1 MGGRGEGVDKK
12 RKGVKSVE
20 EECVQ
25 KEEEVK
31 EKEVPEWESMCGEE
45 EGGGVSGGRWEWREV

>member
-12 RKGVKSVE
+12 RKGVELVE

-25 KEEEVK
+25 KEEVK
-31 EKEVPEWESMCGEE
+31 EKEVPEWGSMCGEE
-45 EGGGVSGGRWEWREV
+45 EGGGVSGGRCEWREV